1 MKKISTLILAVAAL
15 CLVSCVKDF
24 TARNTNQE
32 QANEE
37 MMDHDNMRTGS
48 YISQNLPDDRQRAS
62 FLPE

>member
-37 MMDHDNMRTGS
+37 MMDHDNMRTG
-48 YISQNLPDDRQRAS
+48 YLPDDRQRAS

>member
-37 MMDHDNMRTGS
+37 MMD
-48 YISQNLPDDRQRAS
+48 L
-62 FLPE
+62 